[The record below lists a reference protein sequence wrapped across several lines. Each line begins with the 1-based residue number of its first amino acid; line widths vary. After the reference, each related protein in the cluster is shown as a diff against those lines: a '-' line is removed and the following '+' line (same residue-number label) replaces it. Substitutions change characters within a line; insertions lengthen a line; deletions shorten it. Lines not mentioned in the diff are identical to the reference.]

1 METFLYIL
9 AWYLTG
15 LLMIPFHIYYMTR
28 PRGHITLDWTV
39 SDLIFCLA
47 FAVLGPIALLIAF
60 FFASSSFLMQ
70 FINGDKV
77 IFKGRVK

>member
-15 LLMIPFHIYYMTR
+15 LLMIPFHIYYMTMPQR
-28 PRGHITLDWTV
+28 HITLDWTV

-47 FAVLGPIALLIAF
+47 FAVFGPIALLVAIF
-60 FFASSSFLMQ
+60 ITSGSFLMR
-70 FINGDKV
+70 FINGDKI
-77 IFKGRVK
+77 IFKRRDK